1 MGKQKKSGAGSFLS
15 GARAVLG
22 ATLAL
27 AVVDVSA
34 TVLTFEGT
42 AFGGSG
48 TQFSDEYGD
57 HVTNFGLV
65 GDNFIYGA
73 SGGVT
78 PNVVVD
84 YLPAAPNGPFSNWTS
99 GYGDLENALGHV
111 SFGVP
116 GEVVLTPD
124 AEFQVTLHGFDIGA
138 WFVDYPDS
146 RVRVL
151 DSAGIVRFD
160 SGVFTALFKP
170 NGVDVGHY
178 SFPLNP
184 ITSSLALRIE
194 VTDYGDLGL
203 DNVYFSQSAVP
214 LPAAAWLLGAAV
226 GGLGFMR
233 RRHAA

>member
-27 AVVDVSA
+27 AVVNVSA

-42 AFGGSG
+42 ALGN
-48 TQFSDEYGD
+48 TTPIPDEYGD
-57 HVTNFGLV
+57 RVIDFGVAGENL
-65 GDNFIYGA
+65 IYGA
-73 SGGVT
+73 AGGVT
-78 PNVVVD
+78 PNIVVD
-84 YLPAAPNGPFSNWTS
+84 YLPAAPAPFSTWFG
-99 GYGDLENALGHV
+99 GYGDLQKALGHI
-111 SFGVP
+111 FFNVP
-116 GEVVLTPD
+116 GEVVLIPD
-124 AEFQVTLHGFDIGA
+124 AGFQVTLHGFDIGA
-138 WFVDYPDS
+138 FNTDYPDS

-151 DSAGIVRFD
+151 DSAGTVRFD

-194 VTDYGDLGL
+194 VTEYGDLGL
-203 DNVYFSQSAVP
+203 DNVHFSQSAVP
-214 LPAAAWLLGAAV
+214 LPAAAWLLGAAL